1 MFKKLGIHTTH
12 LAGCWQKPISLS
24 WLMGKKYSLI
34 SSVIFLWSIKSLWNR
49 ILCFGCSPL
58 LPRKPCTGWKVMR
71 WLDLWEMFAIRE
83 LCCSCCLPLVA
94 LQFSHYSSPGYCSQ
108 SCSISTL
115 INIFSVCWQY
125 NHLSRRLSII
135 GSISPLHTH
144 KGCHG
149 DLRPA
154 LWRLPWHQCL
164 PVFCWHGDLS
174 ASARMKQF
182 KFAPVEHC
190 WMFTDSWNGS

>member
-1 MFKKLGIHTTH
+1 
-12 LAGCWQKPISLS
+12 
-24 WLMGKKYSLI
+24 
-34 SSVIFLWSIKSLWNR
+34 
-49 ILCFGCSPL
+49 
-58 LPRKPCTGWKVMR
+58 MR
-71 WLDLWEMFAIRE
+71 RLDLSEMFSIRE
-83 LCCSCCLPLVA
+83 LCCGCCLPLVA
-94 LQFSHYSSPGYCSQ
+94 LRFSHYSPPGYCSQ

-125 NHLSRRLSII
+125 NHSSWRLSII

-154 LWRLPWHQCL
+154 LWRLSWHQCL

-174 ASARMKQF
+174 APTRMKQF
-182 KFAPVEHC
+182 KFAAVEHC
-190 WMFTDSWNGS
+190 WMFTDSWNGSQWLTSKERRTRVRLIVRGERRGFMDMICLLKASLKWLWAPMRILKGKEQHCAEL

>member
-1 MFKKLGIHTTH
+1 
-12 LAGCWQKPISLS
+12 
-24 WLMGKKYSLI
+24 
-34 SSVIFLWSIKSLWNR
+34 
-49 ILCFGCSPL
+49 
-58 LPRKPCTGWKVMR
+58 MR
-71 WLDLWEMFAIRE
+71 WLDLWEMFGIRE
-83 LCCSCCLPLVA
+83 LCCSCCLPFVA
-94 LQFSHYSSPGYCSQ
+94 LQFSHYSSPGCCSQ
-108 SCSISTL
+108 SCTISTL
-115 INIFSVCWQY
+115 INISVCWQY

-174 ASARMKQF
+174 ASSRMKQF
-182 KFAPVEHC
+182 KFVPVEHNAGC
-190 WMFTDSWNGS
+190 LPTPEMDHNDWHRKRGGCGWDWKWGEKGVGYGYDLPVENIIEVAMSAKQSNEDTSKEKSSIVLSYSCA